1 MWFSLDIVVSLW
13 FSCNRTSY
21 FLDILDSFDEYDVD
35 HNNSLSLEEFRQIY
49 DNPKIFH
56 ILDKNDDGGITK
68 TELRKLLKNIQDEEN
83 EPTISHPPNP
93 QDYNYQDDTDNNNS
107 EDTGLTPDDDAP

>member
-1 MWFSLDIVVSLW
+1 MSLW

-68 TELRKLLKNIQDEEN
+68 TELRQLLKNIQDEEN
-83 EPTISHPPNP
+83 DDEPTISHPPNP